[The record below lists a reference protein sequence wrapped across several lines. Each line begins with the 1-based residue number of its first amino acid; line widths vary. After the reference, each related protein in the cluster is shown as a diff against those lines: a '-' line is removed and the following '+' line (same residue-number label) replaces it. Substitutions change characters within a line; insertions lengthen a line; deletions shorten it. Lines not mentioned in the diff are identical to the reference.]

1 MRAAG
6 HVAPAHASN
15 HAQPQLLAKSTHP
28 PTLHPPPAHP
38 CQVDWDGDP
47 GRCIH
52 VRIPPE
58 DLRFFSALREEGGS
72 GGDDDDEDDEEEE
85 EEGEPGEG
93 EQEMEES
100 ARGGGSSGEEAR
112 EPPLYNFRY
121 AVSRAL
127 AGQQATLRAL
137 ALQERSARRA
147 AAPPRV
153 PYASEAYE
161 LA

>member
-1 MRAAG
+1 MHTRNCWPRA
-6 HVAPAHASN
+6 P
-15 HAQPQLLAKSTHP
+15 THP
-28 PTLHPPPAHP
+28 PFTHLPARP

-72 GGDDDDEDDEEEE
+72 GGDEE

-93 EQEMEES
+93 EQEMEE
-100 ARGGGSSGEEAR
+100 AAGGGGSSSGEEAG
-112 EPPLYNFRY
+112 EPPLYDFRY

-127 AGQQATLRAL
+127 VAQQATLRAL
-137 ALQERSARRA
+137 ALQERSARRTA